1 MYASDIERLF
11 KVMWEKFARG
21 EKPDHIAE
29 MTAEVAKKNIKIA
42 QVEKMTEIG
51 NFELME
57 INNKESS
64 AAVTATTQINV

>member
-1 MYASDIERLF
+1 MDFQSCLSKPWRAFPSDCNRKL
-11 KVMWEKFARG
+11 
-21 EKPDHIAE
+21 
-29 MTAEVAKKNIKIA
+29 KIA